1 MGPGKA
7 TQDGQGMRQPNPE
20 ESARVLLFA
29 VLLVIVLVAS
39 LIIGIL
45 FSLVGAGLAV
55 AGLFAEPW
63 AIP

>member
-7 TQDGQGMRQPNPE
+7 TQDGQGMTQPNPE

-29 VLLVIVLVAS
+29 VLIVIVLVAS
-39 LIIGIL
+39 LII
-45 FSLVGAGLAV
+45 GAGLAV

>member
-7 TQDGQGMRQPNPE
+7 TQDGQGMTQPNPE
-20 ESARVLLFA
+20 ESARVLFFA
-29 VLLVIVLVAS
+29 VLLVIVLLVVA
-39 LIIGIL
+39 
-45 FSLVGAGLAV
+45 LAI

>member
-1 MGPGKA
+1 M
-7 TQDGQGMRQPNPE
+7 TQPNPE
-20 ESARVLLFA
+20 ESARVLFFA

-39 LIIGIL
+39 LII
-45 FSLVGAGLAV
+45 GAGLAV

>member
-1 MGPGKA
+1 M
-7 TQDGQGMRQPNPE
+7 TQPNPE

-29 VLLVIVLVAS
+29 VLLVIALLVVA
-39 LIIGIL
+39 
-45 FSLVGAGLAV
+45 LAI